1 MGFLTRASEKPRPRS
16 NMEAFAA
23 AAAALLI
30 GIGEDEAGLE
40 LVLDIVHLAADQEHD
55 RGRVDEDPHPLVL
68 DHVLELLLILGL
80 DA

>member
-30 GIGEDEAGLE
+30 GIGEDEAGLK
-40 LVLDIVHLAADQEHD
+40 LVLDVVHLAATTPS
-55 RGRVDEDPHPLVL
+55 RSSSPTSVL
-68 DHVLELLLILGL
+68 QAKKARMSATV
-80 DA
+80 